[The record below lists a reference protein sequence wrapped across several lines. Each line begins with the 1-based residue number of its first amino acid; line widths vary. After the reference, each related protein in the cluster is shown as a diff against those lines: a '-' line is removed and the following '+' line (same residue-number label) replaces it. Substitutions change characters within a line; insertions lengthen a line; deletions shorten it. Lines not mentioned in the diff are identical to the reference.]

1 MYKIKNIFYK
11 YFSITDITAV
21 LIKVLTAFFLVFSN
35 MVITKYFNDKQLSL
49 YYLIVPTTSFFTM
62 IFVSPITIFLI
73 NNSILNKHNIY
84 KLITEYFIYLSLIGI
99 IFILP
104 INFIFFKIDTITR
117 LLLILYIFFEINI
130 GTISGIIVQN
140 ESLNGYLKKSVYLN
154 LVNSS
159 TLIIFPICFGYI
171 WSWSLNVWIIGLI
184 FARFTQVPFF
194 YFATNFNFDFISIK
208 PKLNILLNN
217 FFQNI
222 SSIIKLSLN
231 SVLGWFHNNMSK
243 ILITFLLGIT
253 SAAPFLYVYSISAT
267 IATISE
273 GFVKPILDRKIF
285 TSIHGSIDKENLDPL
300 YIYIFIAVLGFI
312 FIPILGNILSKYR
325 YSHLMN
331 LSRIIFV
338 FELFRLYMYYKISI
352 FQIKFGYNKGLLI
365 NTFFLIIYAT
375 SLCVLFFIKQDIK
388 IFYLIYT
395 FLLIVILFLNSKIP
409 RINRIRQIIPQ

>member
-300 YIYIFIAVLGFI
+300 YIYIYCCFGVYI
-312 FIPILGNILSKYR
+312 
-325 YSHLMN
+325 YSD
-331 LSRIIFV
+331 
-338 FELFRLYMYYKISI
+338 FR
-352 FQIKFGYNKGLLI
+352 
-365 NTFFLIIYAT
+365 
-375 SLCVLFFIKQDIK
+375 
-388 IFYLIYT
+388 
-395 FLLIVILFLNSKIP
+395 
-409 RINRIRQIIPQ
+409 